1 MRSPNAVVER
11 AAERDGRRAARPLPD
26 EVELS
31 ELRERGGGAALRV
44 LGAIAVLVVGAVHLQ
59 QYFGADFYDVS
70 VIGPLFVLDF
80 AGATLIGLGLLLPIR
95 RVHVPLAIGGIG
107 LAAASIVSL
116 LISEY
121 QSLFGFRESGYR
133 TAVVVALAAE
143 AAAVALLAG
152 YVWVRAARR

>member
-11 AAERDGRRAARPLPD
+11 ATARNGRHATRPIPD

-31 ELRERGGGAALRV
+31 ELREAGNGAALRV

-70 VIGPLFVLDF
+70 VIGPLFVLNF
-80 AGATLIGLGLLLPIR
+80 AGAVAIALGLLVPIR
-95 RVHVPLAIGGIG
+95 RLHVPAAVAGIG
-107 LAAASIVSL
+107 LAAASIVFV

-121 QSLFGFRESGYR
+121 HKLFGFKESGYR
-133 TAVVVALAAE
+133 TAVVIAIAAE
-143 AAAVALLAG
+143 AVTVALLAS
-152 YVWVRAARR
+152 YLRMRAARR